1 MNKDSPSPVAIVTG
15 ASRGIGLGVAGAL
28 VRDGL
33 RVCITGRTESDLAA
47 AVESLGGP
55 GKAMYV
61 AGKADDPDHQT
72 ATVNATIERF
82 RSVDVLVNN
91 AGINPTYGPIV
102 SIDLKAARK
111 TFDVN
116 ILSALAWTQE
126 VHKAWMK
133 DHGGVIVNI
142 ASAAGFQAA
151 EGIGVYGV
159 SKAAVVALTRQLGH
173 ELGPGI
179 RVNAVAPAVIKT
191 DFAKALYDGREAEVA
206 DAYPLGRLGVP
217 NDVAE
222 AVAFLAGDA
231 STWITGQTIVI
242 DGGLLLGGRL

>member
-1 MNKDSPSPVAIVTG
+1 MNRDSPSPVAIVTG
-15 ASRGIGLGVAGAL
+15 ASRGIGLGIAGAL

-55 GKAMYV
+55 GKVMYV

-82 RSVDVLVNN
+82 GSVDVLVNN

-102 SIDLKAARK
+102 SIDLKAVRK

-116 ILSALAWTQE
+116 ILGALAWTQA

-133 DHGGVIVNI
+133 NNGGVIVNI

-179 RVNAVAPAVIKT
+179 RVNAVAPAIIKT

-206 DAYPLGRLGVP
+206 AAYPLGRLGAP

-242 DGGLLLGGRL
+242 DGGLMLGGRL